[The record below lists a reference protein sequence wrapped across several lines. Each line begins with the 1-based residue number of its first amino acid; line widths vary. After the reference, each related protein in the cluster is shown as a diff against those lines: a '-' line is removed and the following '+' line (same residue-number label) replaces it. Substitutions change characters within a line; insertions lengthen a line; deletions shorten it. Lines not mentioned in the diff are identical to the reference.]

1 MTALRQVTLTA
12 AGVMLAAGIYEVV
25 RAFDP
30 PAMWPFML
38 GMAGVSLIVAYAIE
52 NLGGA

>member
-30 PAMWPFML
+30 PAMGPSCWEWP
-38 GMAGVSLIVAYAIE
+38 ASL
-52 NLGGA
+52 